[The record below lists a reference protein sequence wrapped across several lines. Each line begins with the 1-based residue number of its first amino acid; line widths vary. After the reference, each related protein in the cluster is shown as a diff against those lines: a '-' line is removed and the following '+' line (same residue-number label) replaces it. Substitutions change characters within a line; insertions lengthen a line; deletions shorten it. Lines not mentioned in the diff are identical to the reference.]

1 MLDSP
6 VLQVDVRPGAPHQAT
21 LALSGELD
29 LSTCPTL
36 RACVEQLDP
45 AFRQVTLD
53 LTGLAFIDSTGIA
66 LLLGLERSF
75 NAGLRQLVVRCPPG
89 HVRRVL
95 AMSGADSRLTLV
107 E

>member
-21 LALSGELD
+21 IVLSGELD
-29 LSTCPTL
+29 LSTCPKL
-36 RACVEQLDP
+36 RACVEELDP
-45 AFRQVTLD
+45 VYRQVTLD
-53 LTGLAFIDSTGIA
+53 LSDLAFIDSTGIA

-75 NAGLRQLVVRCPPG
+75 DTGLRQLIVRCPPG

-107 E
+107 G